1 MSPVSNAVVVG
12 AGPTGCFAAIE
23 LAKHGV
29 DTTVFEEHSEIGL
42 PSHCAGHLSIRS
54 LKNLGLYSL
63 PNNIIENT
71 FSNATFY
78 SPSGSRFS
86 VHLKQPVT
94 CTLNRELFDKFLAE
108 KAQAAG
114 ARFRL
119 NSRVSSL
126 LVDNGTVVGI
136 NVEKANNIKKVPA
149 KIVVDAEG
157 VGSRLLKETDLS
169 NVSRKKLVYSVEAEI
184 ENVQNIDRD
193 TVEVFLGKDY
203 ASGFYAWIIPLLD
216 ETAKVGL
223 ATNVGNPKVLLQ
235 KLMAKHP
242 VASKQFIRA
251 RIRRITFH
259 SIPLSGIIQ
268 KAYTDGFLAVGDA
281 ASQVKPTTGG
291 GVIFGLTCAQ
301 IAADVASEAINKSNV
316 SSSFLQQ
323 YQKRC
328 IDKLGFDFRVMLQVR
343 KFLDSLSDEKLDHA
357 INVFNRLGVDKALS
371 DVEEIDF
378 QGRLFLQLLTKP
390 AAIGAV
396 AYFLLLYLSTNP

>member
-136 NVEKANNIKKVPA
+136 NVEKANNIEKVPA

-203 ASGFYAWIIPLLD
+203 ASGFYAWIIPLLE

-316 SSSFLQQ
+316 SSNFLQQ

-378 QGRLFLQLLTKP
+378 QGRLFLQLLMKP
-390 AAIGAV
+390 AAIGAI

>member
-136 NVEKANNIKKVPA
+136 NVEKANNIEKVPA

-378 QGRLFLQLLTKP
+378 QGRLFLQLLMKP
-390 AAIGAV
+390 AAIGAI

>member
-136 NVEKANNIKKVPA
+136 NVEKANNIEKVPA

-316 SSSFLQQ
+316 SSNFLQQ

-378 QGRLFLQLLTKP
+378 QGRLFLQLLMKP
-390 AAIGAV
+390 AAIGAI

>member
-357 INVFNRLGVDKALS
+357 INFFNKIGVDKALS

-378 QGRLFLQLLTKP
+378 QGRLFLQLLMKP
-390 AAIGAV
+390 AAIGAI